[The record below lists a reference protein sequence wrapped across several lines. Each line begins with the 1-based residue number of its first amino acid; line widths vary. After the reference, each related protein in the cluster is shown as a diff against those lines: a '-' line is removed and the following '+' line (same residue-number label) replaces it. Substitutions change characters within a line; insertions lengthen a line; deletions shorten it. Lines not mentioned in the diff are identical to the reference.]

1 MKLTHVLMF
10 ASGLLLFGC
19 GEKKDPEAE
28 AKKAAELEQQIEAV
42 DQETNEGFESLEKE
56 AKEVENALN
65 ELDNL

>member
-1 MKLTHVLMF
+1 MKKTYVI
-10 ASGLLLFGC
+10 LLVSSLFMIGC

-28 AKKAAELEQQIEAV
+28 AKKAAELEQQIQTI
-42 DQETNEGFESLEKE
+42 DQEINEGFDSLEKE